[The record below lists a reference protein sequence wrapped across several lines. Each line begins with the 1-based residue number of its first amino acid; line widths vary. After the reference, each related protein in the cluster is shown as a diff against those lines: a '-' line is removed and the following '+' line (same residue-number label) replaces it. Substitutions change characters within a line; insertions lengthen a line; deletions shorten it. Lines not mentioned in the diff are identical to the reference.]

1 MKKLI
6 CAIMFVGSAVA
17 LVTFFSVD
25 SCLDAGG
32 SSSKFGLVCT
42 GVGSDFI
49 PLYQRVAPL
58 FWLSVFIFSSTVVFC
73 VDKAMP
79 NAKLC
84 VKD

>member
-6 CAIMFVGSAVA
+6 CAIFFVTSAVA
-17 LVTFFSVD
+17 LVLFFSVD

-32 SSSKFGLVCT
+32 SSSKFGFVCT

-58 FWLSVFIFSSTVVFC
+58 FWLSVFIISSTVAFC
-73 VDKAMP
+73 VHKVLP
-79 NAKLC
+79 SAKP
-84 VKD
+84 